1 MRTVTRLDRHNDVTE
16 REHTADDTAR
26 EEALSW
32 LRSQLRWERT
42 LEELRSSEERSTA
55 KQAA

>member
-1 MRTVTRLDRHNDVTE
+1 MRSLKQVQPRAQHDPK
-16 REHTADDTAR
+16 DD
-26 EEALSW
+26 ALSW

-42 LEELRSSEERSTA
+42 LGELRSNGRGVVA

>member
-1 MRTVTRLDRHNDVTE
+1 MRTVTRLDRHNDVAGTDHGTE
-16 REHTADDTAR
+16 NAAR
-26 EEALSW
+26 EDAIAW

-42 LEELRSSEERSTA
+42 LEQLRSTEERSTA

>member
-1 MRTVTRLDRHNDVTE
+1 MRTLTRLDRHDRVTDH
-16 REHTADDTAR
+16 EHTAGHAAR
-26 EEALSW
+26 EDAIAW

-42 LEELRSSEERSTA
+42 LDQLRSTEERSTA